1 MNTMQFAHADNL
13 LDLSG
18 QWALV
23 SVDGKYA
30 TKAAI
35 PGDVHAALIA
45 ASLIPDPYVGR
56 NEALVQWVANTDWV
70 ITREFALDS
79 KEFSG
84 WYLDIDYLD
93 TIADVKINGELV
105 LAARNCFQRYRPDV
119 SAALKQGVNKI
130 EILFHSNPKTAN
142 ELQASMPFFIPYSKD
157 NCPIPNVNMLR
168 KPQCHFGW
176 DWNIAIA
183 PLGLY
188 GHIELKRRAVARIEH
203 VQVNQVH
210 GADFVDVS
218 IATHLD
224 CLQSGSTSLSISLNG
239 EIVSIR
245 IDVSVGAFTHIET
258 IRITSPKLWWPNGSG
273 AQPLYDLEVA
283 VEGDVIKRK
292 IGLRTIEL
300 IAEAD
305 SVGRSFSFRVNGHD
319 IYCRGSNWIPADA
332 LPSRATPELT
342 EKLLQAAVDSHQNM
356 IRVWGGGFY
365 EQDFF
370 YELCDRLGLMVWQD
384 FMYSCSLYPST
395 PDFLS
400 EVKSEVNYQVRRL
413 QHHACLALWCGDNE
427 LIGALN
433 WFEVSRKDRDRYL
446 VSYDRLNRTIEE
458 GLLAAEPSAN
468 WWPSSPSPGVLS
480 FGDAWHDDS
489 SGDMHFWSVWH
500 EGKNFEHYRDVK
512 PRFCSEF
519 GFQSFPSLKIA
530 RKFGSEDDLN
540 ISSPVME
547 SHQKNAGG
555 NARIAETM
563 FRYFRFPMDFGDFV
577 YLSQVQQG
585 LAIKTAVEYWRSL
598 KPHNMG
604 ALYWQLNDTWPVASW
619 ASLDHG
625 GGWKI
630 MHHMVQQFFQ
640 PVAVFAIPSQDGEA
654 IRIVAV
660 NDTRDPVSVD
670 VALKAVNMDGTVRE
684 LSTAS
689 GLVPVDKSS
698 DLAWLSV
705 HDIGKDALLVFEFTA
720 SNSMAGRGHHV
731 PVAYKLL
738 PLVTPKISISSQRG
752 DAGVQITLKSAGLA
766 LHVSLETDEP
776 GRFDAGGFDMLAGET
791 RVVRFIADETAI
803 LDKVSTSLIV
813 RDLYGA
819 TYGVTSK

>member
-1 MNTMQFAHADNL
+1 MNAMQSSHADNR

-18 QWALV
+18 VWELV
-23 SVDGKYA
+23 SIDGKHK

-35 PGDVHAALIA
+35 PGDIHS
-45 ASLIPDPYVGR
+45 SLIKAKIIVDPYVGR
-56 NEALVQWVANTDWV
+56 NEELVQWVANTDWL
-70 ITREFALDS
+70 ISREFEVANADL
-79 KEFSG
+79 SG
-84 WYLDIDYLD
+84 WYLELEYLD
-93 TIADVKINGELV
+93 TVADVLVNGVTILSAENSF
-105 LAARNCFQRYRPDV
+105 RRYRPEV
-119 SAALKQGVNKI
+119 SHALRAGKNRI
-130 EILFHSNPKTAN
+130 EIKFHSNAQAAN
-142 ELQASMPFFIPYSKD
+142 AKQAGQPFPVPYSAG

-183 PLGLY
+183 PFGLY
-188 GHIELKRRAVARIEH
+188 GTVELKRRSVARIEH

-210 GADFVDVS
+210 GDGFVDVV
-218 IATHLD
+218 IAAHLD
-224 CLQSGSTSLSISLNG
+224 CVSTGTVSLAISLDA
-239 EIVSIR
+239 EIVSR
-245 IDVSVGAFTHIET
+245 KIDVTKGLVQHLET
-258 IRITSPKLWWPNGSG
+258 IRIQDPQLWWPNGSG
-273 AQPLYDLEVA
+273 EQPLYDLEVA
-283 VEGDVIKRK
+283 VEGFVVKRK

-300 IAEAD
+300 IAEPD
-305 SVGRSFSFRVNGHD
+305 SVGRSFSFRVNGQD

-370 YELCDRLGLMVWQD
+370 YEICDRLGLMVWQD

-395 PDFLS
+395 PAFLN
-400 EVKSEVNYQVRRL
+400 EVKLEVDYQVRRL

-427 LIGALN
+427 LIGALT
-433 WFEVSRKDRDRYL
+433 WFEESRKDRDRYL

-458 GLLAAEPSAN
+458 GLLAAEPCAN

-585 LAIKTAVEYWRSL
+585 LAIKTAVEFWRSL

-630 MHHMVQQFFQ
+630 LHHMVQQFFQ
-640 PVAVFAIPSQDGEA
+640 PVAVFAVPSQDGEA

-660 NDTRDPVSVD
+660 NDTRHPVSVEIS
-670 VALKAVNMDGTVRE
+670 LKSVDINGNVRE
-684 LSTAS
+684 LSAAS
-689 GLVPVDKSS
+689 GTVPVDKSS
-698 DLAWLSV
+698 ELAWLSSR
-705 HDIGKDALLVFEFTA
+705 DIGKDALLFFDFTA
-720 SNSMAGRGHHV
+720 SNGMAGRGHYTPV
-731 PVAYKLL
+731 PYKKL
-738 PLVTPKISISSQRG
+738 PLVAPKISISSQR
-752 DAGVQITLKSAGLA
+752 DESRVLVTLKTVGLA

-791 RVVRFIADETAI
+791 RVVRFIADATAN
-803 LDKVSTSLIV
+803 LDKVVSSLVV
-813 RDLYGA
+813 RDLHGA
-819 TYGVTSK
+819 TYGVNLK

>member
-1 MNTMQFAHADNL
+1 MNVMQSSRADNR

-18 QWALV
+18 MWELV
-23 SVDGKYA
+23 SIDGKHNS
-30 TKAAI
+30 KAAI
-35 PGDVHAALIA
+35 PGDIHSALIKSNIIA
-45 ASLIPDPYVGR
+45 DPYFGR
-56 NEALVQWVANTDWV
+56 NEEVVQWVANTDWV
-70 ITREFALDS
+70 ISREFELPNADL
-79 KEFSG
+79 SG
-84 WYLDIDYLD
+84 WYLELEYLD
-93 TIADVKINGELV
+93 TVADVVINGVTV
-105 LAARNCFQRYRPDV
+105 LSAENSFRRYRPEV
-119 SAALKQGVNKI
+119 SQALNVGKNRI
-130 EILFHSNPKTAN
+130 EIRFYSNTIAAN
-142 ELQASMPFFIPYSKD
+142 AKQAEQPFPVPYSSG

-168 KPQCHFGW
+168 KAQCHFGW

-183 PLGLY
+183 PFGLY
-188 GHIELKRRAVARIEH
+188 GTIELKRRAVARIEH
-203 VQVNQVH
+203 VQVNQSH
-210 GADFVDVS
+210 GDNFVDVT
-218 IATHLD
+218 IATQLD
-224 CLQSGSTSLSISLNG
+224 CVSSGTTTLVISLDG
-239 EIVSIR
+239 EIVSRNIN
-245 IDVSVGAFTHIET
+245 VTKGASQHLET
-258 IRITSPKLWWPNGSG
+258 IRIRQPKLWWPNGSG
-273 AQPLYDLEVA
+273 EQALYDLEVA
-283 VEGDVIKRK
+283 VEGFIVKRK
-292 IGLRTIEL
+292 IGLRTIKL
-300 IAEAD
+300 IAELD
-305 SVGRSFSFRVNGHD
+305 SVGRSFSFQVNGQD
-319 IYCRGSNWIPADA
+319 VYCRGSNWIPADA

-370 YELCDRLGLMVWQD
+370 YEICDRLGLMVWQD

-395 PDFLS
+395 PAFLN
-400 EVKSEVNYQVRRL
+400 EVKLEVDYQVRRL

-427 LIGALN
+427 LIGALT
-433 WFEVSRKDRDRYL
+433 WFEESRKDRDRYL

-458 GLLAAEPSAN
+458 GLLAAEPAAN

-530 RKFGSEDDLN
+530 RQFGSAEDLN

-547 SHQKNAGG
+547 SHQKNGGG

-660 NDTRDPVSVD
+660 NDTRNPVSVD
-670 VALKAVNMDGTVRE
+670 VSLKSVDMNGAVRE

-698 DLAWLSV
+698 DLAWLST
-705 HDIGKDALLVFEFTA
+705 HEIGKDALLFFEFTA
-720 SNSMAGRGHHV
+720 SNDMAGRGHYAPV
-731 PVAYKLL
+731 PYKLL
-738 PLVTPKISISSQRG
+738 PLIAPKILVLPQRM
-752 DAGVQITLKSAGLA
+752 DASVTVTLKSTGLA

-791 RVVRFIADETAI
+791 RVVCFIADETAN
-803 LDKVSTSLIV
+803 LDKVIESLVV
-813 RDLYGA
+813 RDLHGA
-819 TYGVTSK
+819 TYGVNSK